1 MVNRFKNP
9 ILRRIFF
16 LRYLP
21 LALFAGIRPVL
32 FENNVCEV
40 SIPFKWMTKNP
51 FKSMYFAA
59 QSMAAEFSTALLVV
73 NEINKSGA
81 DLALIIVS
89 MKAEFIERARERV
102 YFKCKADDNLDLA
115 IKKAMK
121 TGDPV
126 TVELTSNGI
135 DRKGNR
141 VSSFWFTW

>member
-1 MVNRFKNP
+1 
-9 ILRRIFF
+9 
-16 LRYLP
+16 
-21 LALFAGIRPVL
+21 
-32 FENNVCEV
+32 
-40 SIPFKWMTKNP
+40 
-51 FKSMYFAA
+51 MYFAA

-102 YFKCKADDNLDLA
+102 YFKCQADDNLDLA

-141 VSSFWFTW
+141 VSSFWFTWSIKRRA